1 MAARPP
7 GNDCV
12 AHWAADGRRSAAVTP
27 GPEFLPMN
35 APNIAPAVV
44 TVETPAAHVRLV
56 TLRRPEARNAVNGA
70 VALALERIVHEI
82 EADPDAWVVVLTGAG
97 GQAFCSGADLKE
109 VSGGRL
115 ESLWTPDGGFAGFV
129 RAPRSKVWIAAVD
142 GLALAG
148 GFEIALACDL
158 IVASADAAFGLPEVT
173 RGLIAAA
180 GGLYRLPR
188 SLPRALAYELIAT
201 GERLAADRAL
211 AFGLVNRVVPKD
223 RTLAEA
229 LALADSI
236 AANAPIAVRESLKIA
251 RLAVDLDEATLSS
264 LSDEAQQRMMQT
276 EDFHEGPRAFIE
288 KRVPRWQGR

>member
-1 MAARPP
+1 
-7 GNDCV
+7 
-12 AHWAADGRRSAAVTP
+12 
-27 GPEFLPMN
+27 MN
-35 APNIAPAVV
+35 AAPAGVV
-44 TVETPAAHVRLV
+44 TLEMPAPHVALV
-56 TLRRPEARNAVNGA
+56 TLRRPERRNAVNGA
-70 VALALERIVHEI
+70 VAFELESVVRST
-82 EADPDAWVVVLTGAG
+82 EADPAVWAVVLTGAG
-97 GQAFCSGADLKE
+97 GQAFSSGADLKE
-109 VSGGRL
+109 VAAGRL
-115 ESLWTPDGGFAGFV
+115 DTLWTHDGGFAGFV
-129 RAPRSKVWIAAVD
+129 RAARAKPWIAAVD
-142 GLALAG
+142 GLAVAG
-148 GFEIALACDL
+148 GFEIALACDM
-158 IVASADAAFGLPEVT
+158 IVASDDASFGLPEVT

-251 RLAVDLDEATLSS
+251 RLAVDLDEATLSR

-288 KRVPRWQGR
+288 KRAPRWQGR